1 MLKFAN
7 SVISVKYLQKYT
19 YKGRD
24 RAILE
29 SEEDIDDFKQYMEG
43 RYISSHEACWRVLGF
58 ETNGMSH
65 IIARLPVFLSN
76 QQYVTFHAARHIE
89 TVLQNNE
96 QTMLTKCFKVNFDI
110 QHLIQSGVAPQNLF
124 TYCEFPEHYAWN
136 ERTKTWMRQQRA

>member
-43 RYISSHEACWRVLGF
+43 RYIS
-58 ETNGMSH
+58 
-65 IIARLPVFLSN
+65 
-76 QQYVTFHAARHIE
+76 
-89 TVLQNNE
+89 
-96 QTMLTKCFKVNFDI
+96 
-110 QHLIQSGVAPQNLF
+110 PQNLF
-124 TYCEFPEHYAWN
+124 IYSEFLKHYEWN
-136 ERTKTWMRQQRA
+136 QRTKTVISQQSA